1 MGGCLPLGLWKSP
14 QSRVLL
20 VLWIIL
26 HHPGYICLFSVLIW
40 SLVYYTA
47 RYPLVDLD
55 HSNVSTYLLLYLPD
69 SSDLQEEELIAYK
82 LLIHLS
88 FKICP
93 QNNAPSSPTFRLSI
107 YTSMP
112 AIKVLMPLPALTST
126 KAFSA
131 SSNFTVSVINFLT
144 STLPDAT
151 SPTASL

>member
-1 MGGCLPLGLWKSP
+1 MSSAWALEVAPIKGVASIVDHSTSP
-14 QSRVLL
+14 WVHLFIFCFDL
-20 VLWIIL
+20 VF
-26 HHPGYICLFSVLIW
+26 G
-40 SLVYYTA
+40 YYTA